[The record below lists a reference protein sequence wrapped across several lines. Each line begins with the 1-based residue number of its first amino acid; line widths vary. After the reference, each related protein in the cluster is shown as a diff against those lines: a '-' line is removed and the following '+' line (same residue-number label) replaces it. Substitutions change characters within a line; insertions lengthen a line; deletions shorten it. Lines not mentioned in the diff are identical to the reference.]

1 MDITCLI
8 QHGDAIQVPVL
19 VKASLTLKR
28 KNTPGQLTFS
38 VVKDQDLT
46 VEEGDAVKLTVDGV
60 TVFYGF
66 VFIRDQDA
74 GPLLEA
80 TAYDQL
86 RYLKNKDTFIGEG
99 LKASDLVRRLAEDFR
114 LNLGTV
120 EDTGHTLETIV
131 EENQTLFDMI
141 QNALDET
148 LKATGKLYVLYD
160 DAGRLTLQNIEAL
173 KLDLLVDAGSG
184 STFRYRSSIDS
195 ETYNKIKLSYY
206 NPDTG
211 KRNNPDTGKR
221 EIYLSQ
227 DGESLNHWGVLQHSE
242 SLQNPAGAAA
252 RADALLQ
259 LYNRKTQSLTVQK
272 VFGDPR
278 VRGGSA
284 VGVVLQLEQGLTL
297 SRYMVVEQVTHTFA
311 QGLHQMDLDLMGGD
325 FIA

>member
-1 MDITCLI
+1 M
-8 QHGDAIQVPVL
+8 
-19 VKASLTLKR
+19 
-28 KNTPGQLTFS
+28 
-38 VVKDQDLT
+38 
-46 VEEGDAVKLTVDGV
+46 
-60 TVFYGF
+60 
-66 VFIRDQDA
+66 FIRDQDA

-195 ETYNKIKLSYY
+195 ETYNKIKLSY
-206 NPDTG
+206 
-211 KRNNPDTGKR
+211 NNPDTGKR

-227 DGESLNHWGVLQHSE
+227 DGEALNHWGVLQYSE